1 MHAMML
7 ITLLLVHNTV
17 MQQAAKYPRNNCSG
31 KRSSEYLVYDRAAPL
46 EGGVGWTQPAL
57 PPSLLDATGSSG

>member
-1 MHAMML
+1 
-7 ITLLLVHNTV
+7 
-17 MQQAAKYPRNNCSG
+17 
-31 KRSSEYLVYDRAAPL
+31 VYDRAAPLEGGVGWTHPALEGGVGWTQPAL